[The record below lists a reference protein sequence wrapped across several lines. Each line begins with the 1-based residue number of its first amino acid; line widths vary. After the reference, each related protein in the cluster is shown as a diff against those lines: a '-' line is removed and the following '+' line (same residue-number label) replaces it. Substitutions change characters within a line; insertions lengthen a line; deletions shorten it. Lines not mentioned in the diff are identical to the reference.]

1 MICYPTHN
9 KCQRFPQPTMS
20 YSLPLAHKHT
30 FLVSPFPS
38 PSFLKPPPAVHGLL
52 AVPLRGIPWL
62 CIYCFHRLECSNNPR
77 YIHGW
82 PSYLLLVFAQIHL
95 PTKALSVTLF
105 KTAIMPPLQF
115 LTPLPPN
122 ISFFSTVSTT
132 TWCTI
137 YFLVLFS
144 TTRMYLDESSLWF
157 VHPYTPN
164 AQNNTYLAHSR
175 PSIDVCG
182 ISEYNAVL

>member
-1 MICYPTHN
+1 MPVFSTAYNVLH
-9 KCQRFPQPTMS
+9 
-20 YSLPLAHKHT
+20 SLPLAHKHT

-52 AVPLRGIPWL
+52 AVPLRGIPWR

-95 PTKALSVTLF
+95 LTKALSPYLKQQLCLPCNSLLPCPPTLAF
-105 KTAIMPPLQF
+105 SPLYLPLPDVLFISWFYFPPLG
-115 LTPLPPN
+115 
-122 ISFFSTVSTT
+122 
-132 TWCTI
+132 CTSMKARSLI
-137 YFLVLFS
+137 C
-144 TTRMYLDESSLWF
+144 SS
-157 VHPYTPN
+157 VHS
-164 AQNNTYLAHSR
+164 QCSEQYLAHSR